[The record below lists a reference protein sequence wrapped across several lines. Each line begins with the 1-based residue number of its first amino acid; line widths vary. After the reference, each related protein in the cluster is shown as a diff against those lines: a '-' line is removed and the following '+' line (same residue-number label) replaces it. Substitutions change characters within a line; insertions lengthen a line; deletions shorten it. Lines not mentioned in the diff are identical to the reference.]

1 MINTVTVTNDR
12 GESITLDLFDPWSS
26 GFGIRSIDG
35 LGPVNANINMT
46 DYASIDGASHNG
58 SKQSTRNITMDLVFF
73 DSIKTIEQVRH
84 DSYRYFPPKRNI
96 TIRIETDTRTLE
108 TDGYVEKNEPSIFG
122 DDLEGCQVSV
132 LCESPYF
139 RSPNM
144 SIAKLSSIVDSFK
157 FPFASRLDPELV
169 FGYLNTDQSVTM
181 TNTGD
186 VETGLEF
193 ELIIF
198 DTIINPTIYNYS
210 TNEWFGLDNIS
221 LQANDVVTITTD
233 KGNKHVYLTRDNSKI
248 DIINY
253 IRKGLTWLNLE
264 VGDNTF
270 IMDYM
275 ALKEVTNLPAAVAE
289 FECNTPETSQHNGL
303 LYLTAEIKSES
314 AVKTVTLNRSGEDTS
329 NPTTQTFDW
338 SETDIPGVTN
348 GKIAWYRSG
357 KVTIIDDNNTEHDLE
372 GTTDIFSTLVG
383 TNKVWCSAGDML
395 TLAYQPP
402 IGTQA
407 TLNIKHYNKYLGI

>member
-26 GFGIRSIDG
+26 GFGVRSIDG
-35 LGPVNANINMT
+35 LGPVNANINTT
-46 DYASIDGASHNG
+46 DYASIDGASFNG
-58 SKQSTRNITMDLVFF
+58 SRQSTRNIVFDLVFF
-73 DSIKTIEQVRH
+73 DSNETIEQVRH
-84 DSYRYFPPKRNI
+84 DSYRYFPLKRKI

-122 DDLEGCQVSV
+122 EDLEGCQVSV
-132 LCESPYF
+132 LCESPFF
-139 RSPNM
+139 RSPNQ

-157 FPFASRLDPELV
+157 FPFASRLDPELT
-169 FGYLNTDQSVTM
+169 FGYLNTDSSVVM

-186 VETGLEF
+186 VDTGVEF
-193 ELIIF
+193 ELIIY
-198 DTIINPTIYNYS
+198 DTVINPTIYNYS
-210 TNEWFGLDNIS
+210 TNEWFGLDNIQ
-221 LQANDVVTITTD
+221 LQADDVVRIITD
-233 KGNKHVYLTRDNSKI
+233 KGKKSVTLTRNNTDIN
-248 DIINY
+248 IINY
-253 IRKGLTWLNLE
+253 IRKGLTWLNLS

-275 ALKEVTNLPAAVAE
+275 ALKEVANLPASVAE
-289 FECNTPETSQHNGL
+289 FECDVPETSQHNGL
-303 LYLTAEIKSES
+303 LYLTAEVKSES
-314 AVKTVTLNRSGEDTS
+314 AIKSVTINRSGEDTS

-357 KVTIIDDNNTEHDLE
+357 KVVITDDNETEHELE

-383 TNKVWCSAGDML
+383 TNKIWCSTGNIL